1 MFLNEK
7 TFLNKQK
14 EKTNRIKKNKKF
26 RLSLKS
32 I

>member
-14 EKTNRIKKNKKF
+14 EKTNRIKKNEKF